1 MWEQRSSVTFEKKK
15 TVLIHFTR
23 NDVCLSNAM
32 INIKKQKVQSA
43 TEVKLLEVIMNREL
57 HYRNHIILAA
67 TKRLKVAMTLK
78 RLQIISLLMMR
89 QLFTC
94 MVALIVYYAMIVWK
108 HACNVKAMTAFNRVQ
123 KVEAQAVTDTFITV
137 FTVIAKTEAC
147 LKPMWLQQ
155 AEKAVTT

>member
-1 MWEQRSSVTFEKKK
+1 
-15 TVLIHFTR
+15 
-23 NDVCLSNAM
+23 M
-32 INIKKQKVQSA
+32 INIKKQKVQSV

-94 MVALIVYYAMIVWK
+94 MVALIVYYAMIV
-108 HACNVKAMTAFNRVQ
+108 
-123 KVEAQAVTDTFITV
+123 
-137 FTVIAKTEAC
+137 
-147 LKPMWLQQ
+147 
-155 AEKAVTT
+155 